1 MGWDS
6 LKYCG
11 ARLVE
16 TSDFLLQFA
25 TVYPHC
31 AFLLKDLKDVL
42 DKDLQHLYE
51 FTFRNSLCNRNHLPT
66 IVNYQRRTYIS
77 MRLEASNKRPLMQN
91 FSTPQHHHYDRMPGA
106 VKLRWQ
112 LFKWVICHSEWMSL
126 RPSKHYSKYW
136 SLLEVLA
143 KSYVVNFWIL
153 DVLAFGMSSD
163 KWNISFCDSLGNY
176 LEDTLRQYFINCI
189 ASSVSLEEVYCY
201 WEKFHSVIFIGSTA
215 LNVVFPTLEVI
226 EVGGPYRPWL
236 LL

>member
-66 IVNYQRRTYIS
+66 IVNYQ
-77 MRLEASNKRPLMQN
+77 
-91 FSTPQHHHYDRMPGA
+91 
-106 VKLRWQ
+106 
-112 LFKWVICHSEWMSL
+112 
-126 RPSKHYSKYW
+126 
-136 SLLEVLA
+136 
-143 KSYVVNFWIL
+143 
-153 DVLAFGMSSD
+153 
-163 KWNISFCDSLGNY
+163 
-176 LEDTLRQYFINCI
+176 
-189 ASSVSLEEVYCY
+189 
-201 WEKFHSVIFIGSTA
+201 
-215 LNVVFPTLEVI
+215 
-226 EVGGPYRPWL
+226 
-236 LL
+236 